1 MAQNKK
7 VQEEQPEVQVSSFEK
22 FVKKYQNI
30 LTWGIV
36 GILVIVF
43 GILAINRWVVKPAQE
58 EARGQMF
65 TAEQL
70 FAAGEFE
77 TALNGDGNNLGFAQ
91 VAEQYGSRAGKA
103 VWFYAG
109 ICAYNTGD
117 YEAAVSYLKKYNG
130 KDKIL
135 KARALCCLGDAYVN
149 LDRKDTAL
157 NCFRKAA
164 ALEEN
169 IYRAGYLL
177 KAGIVCEEM
186 GDEAQAL
193 KYYKEIETRY
203 PQSMEAY
210 EIQKYISRIENK

>member
-30 LTWGIV
+30 LTWGVI

-65 TAEQL
+65 AAEQL
-70 FAAGEFE
+70 FAAGNFE

-91 VAEQYGSRAGKA
+91 VADQYGSKAGKA
-103 VWFYAG
+103 LWLYAG
-109 ICAYNTGD
+109 ICAYNTSD

-135 KARALCCLGDAYVN
+135 KARALCCLGDSYVN
-149 LDRKDTAL
+149 LDKKATAL
-157 NCFRKAA
+157 NCYRKAA
-164 ALEEN
+164 ALEDN

-177 KAGIVCEEM
+177 KAGILCEEM
-186 GDEAQAL
+186 GKDAEAL
-193 KYYKEIETRY
+193 KLYKEIETRY
-203 PQSMEAY
+203 PQSVEGY
-210 EIQKYISRIENK
+210 DIQKYISRIENK

>member
-22 FVKKYQNI
+22 FIKKYQNI
-30 LTWGIV
+30 LFWGII

-43 GILAINRWVVKPAQE
+43 GILAVNRWVVKPAQE

-65 TAEQL
+65 PAEQL
-70 FAAGEFE
+70 FAAGEYE

-91 VAEQYGSRAGKA
+91 VAEQYGSKAGKA
-103 VWFYAG
+103 VWLYAG

-117 YEAAVSYLKKYNG
+117 NEAAVSYLRKYNG

-149 LDRKDTAL
+149 LDKKAAAL
-157 NCFRKAA
+157 DCYKKAA

-177 KAGIVCEEM
+177 KAGIVCEDLGNTAE
-186 GDEAQAL
+186 AL
-193 KYYKEIETRY
+193 KYYKEIESRY
-203 PQSMEAY
+203 PQSIEAY

>member
-22 FVKKYQNI
+22 FIKKYQNI
-30 LTWGIV
+30 LTWGVI

-43 GILAINRWVVKPAQE
+43 GILAINRWIVKPAQE

-65 TAEQL
+65 AAEQA
-70 FAAGEFE
+70 FAAGEYA

-91 VAEQYGSRAGKA
+91 VADEYGAKAGKA
-103 VWFYAG
+103 LWLYAG
-109 ICAYNTGD
+109 ISAYNTGD
-117 YEAAVSYLKKYNG
+117 YEAAASYLKKYNG

-149 LDRKDTAL
+149 LDKKAAAL
-157 NCFRKAA
+157 DCYKKAA

-169 IYRAGYLL
+169 IYRATYLL
-177 KAGIVCEEM
+177 KAGILCEEM
-186 GDEAQAL
+186 GNEAAAL

-203 PQSMEAY
+203 PQSVEGY

>member
-22 FVKKYQNI
+22 FIKKYQKI
-30 LTWGIV
+30 LTWGII

-65 TAEQL
+65 PAEQL
-70 FAAGEFE
+70 FAAGNFE
-77 TALNGDGNNLGFAQ
+77 QALNGDGNILGFAQ
-91 VAEQYGSRAGKA
+91 VADQYGAKAGKSL
-103 VWFYAG
+103 WLYAG
-109 ICAYNTGD
+109 ISAYNTGD

-130 KDKIL
+130 KDKLL
-135 KARALCCLGDAYVN
+135 KGRALCCLGDAYVN
-149 LDRKDTAL
+149 LDQKDKAL
-157 NCFRKAA
+157 GCYKKAA

-169 IYRAGYLL
+169 IYRAAYLL
-177 KAGIVCEEM
+177 KAGMLCEEM
-186 GDEAQAL
+186 GNDAQAL

-203 PQSMEAY
+203 PQTMEAY
-210 EIQKYISRIENK
+210 EIQKFISRIENK

>member
-22 FVKKYQNI
+22 FIKKYQNI
-30 LTWGIV
+30 LFWGII

-43 GILAINRWVVKPAQE
+43 GILAVNRWVVKPAQE

-65 TAEQL
+65 PAEQL
-70 FAAGEFE
+70 FAAGEYE

-91 VAEQYGSRAGKA
+91 VAEQYGSKAGKA
-103 VWFYAG
+103 VWLYAG

-117 YEAAVSYLKKYNG
+117 NEAAVSYLRKYNG

-149 LDRKDTAL
+149 LDKKAAAL
-157 NCFRKAA
+157 GCYKKAA

-177 KAGIVCEEM
+177 KAGIVCEDLGNTAE
-186 GDEAQAL
+186 AL
-193 KYYKEIETRY
+193 KYYKEIESRY
-203 PQSMEAY
+203 PQSIEAY

>member
-149 LDRKDTAL
+149 LDRKDAAL

-186 GDEAQAL
+186 GDED
-193 KYYKEIETRY
+193 YRRGR
-203 PQSMEAY
+203 AY
-210 EIQKYISRIENK
+210 APADGHNNHNQ

>member
-149 LDRKDTAL
+149 LDRKDAAL